1 MFENLI
7 NKEISQSKIDELM
20 SLLAVDED
28 FEQETVDEDS
38 IILTVKYG
46 TKLPEDIAS
55 GFSVMKDYT
64 IIKLENGNVTYTG
77 KPITLKDASEYDFR
91 VIEMKGLRNIMEK
104 EQNPSPFGNM
114 KRLAKREASIII
126 EQIGETGPEVDVPAW
141 GSFYH

>member
-20 SLLAVDED
+20 ALLAVDED
-28 FEQETVDEDS
+28 FEQETADEVS
-38 IILTVKYG
+38 VILTVRYG

-55 GFSVMKDYT
+55 GFSVMEDNT
-64 IIKLENGNVTYTG
+64 VIKIEDGNVTYTR
-77 KPITLKDASEYDFR
+77 KPITLKDASDYDFR
-91 VIEMKGLRNIMEK
+91 VIEITGSRNIMEK
-104 EQNPSPFGNM
+104 EQNPNPFIPR

>member
-7 NKEISQSKIDELM
+7 NKEISQEKIDELM
-20 SLLAVDED
+20 ALLAVDEV
-28 FEQETVDEDS
+28 FEQETVDEVS

-46 TKLPEDIAS
+46 TELPEDIAS

-64 IIKLENGNVTYTG
+64 FINIEDGKVTSTG
-77 KPITLKDASEYDFR
+77 KPITLKDASDYDFR
-91 VIEMKGLRNIMEK
+91 LIEMKGLRNIMEK

-114 KRLAKREASIII
+114 KRLAKREASITI

-141 GSFYH
+141 GSFYD